1 MEVFQGHQ
9 EAGMVLLPKLE
20 AVAVEIEYPFAI
32 LERNQFTLSVFFKIS
47 PVFSSLNIVTCFLQ
61 VSIQGINVYV

>member
-20 AVAVEIEYPFAI
+20 AVAVEIEYHSLHLNATNLHFLCSLRFP
-32 LERNQFTLSVFFKIS
+32 LFF
-47 PVFSSLNIVTCFLQ
+47 Q
-61 VSIQGINVYV
+61 V